1 MFKRHVITL
10 TFLWLLVA
18 FACFWILHAFSPD
31 AQLAYQRLMN
41 FSDQVKK
48 EQSKEQASPTQ
59 QIRHQVS
66 KQIFYNKEGQRLQSR
81 LVGDYSEL
89 TLNLKG
95 EEPQLVERFRGLACA
110 LQEKL
115 IDAPK
120 HEGQGDTSSQEPSQ
134 PQQYLRCFK
143 AQEADYSYK
152 TGRLEAEEVE
162 VAHYLIPGF
171 HWPESFDAFQPL
183 LQGRAEKLQLSM
195 FKERTFKA
203 EGFQATF
210 HDWGSEW

>member
-10 TFLWLLVA
+10 TLLWLLVA

-48 EQSKEQASPTQ
+48 EQIKEQASPTQ

-66 KQIFYNKEGQRLQSR
+66 KQVLYNKEGQRLQSR
-81 LVGDYSEL
+81 LTSDYSEL

-95 EEPQLVERFRGLACA
+95 EDTQLVEHFRGLACA

-115 IDAPK
+115 IDTPK
-120 HEGQGDTSSQEPSQ
+120 QEGPVDASSQEVSQ
-134 PQQYLRCFK
+134 PQQYLRCLK
-143 AQEADYSYK
+143 AREAAYSYK
-152 TGRLEAEEVE
+152 TGQLEAEEVD

-171 HWPESFDAFQPL
+171 HWTESLDAFQPL
-183 LQGRAEKLQLSM
+183 LKGRAEKLQLSM

-203 EGFQATF
+203 QGFQATF
-210 HDWGSEW
+210 HDWGNEW